1 MIEICSECSY
11 PKEVSGYDLCF
22 ICWKA
27 QQGFETGIGDKRYA
41 DLQKELLRLFET
53 YLEREESWSYQVEEL
68 RGLKVG
74 SLDKELLKRLLK
86 FCHPDKNPER
96 LEEAGEL
103 TRILLGLRD

>member
-1 MIEICSECSY
+1 MSTLPETH
-11 PKEVSGYDLCF
+11 
-22 ICWKA
+22 
-27 QQGFETGIGDKRYA
+27 QGFESGRGDKRYA

-68 RGLKVG
+68 KGLKAD

-96 LEEAGEL
+96 SEEAGEL
-103 TRILLGLRD
+103 TRILLGLRR